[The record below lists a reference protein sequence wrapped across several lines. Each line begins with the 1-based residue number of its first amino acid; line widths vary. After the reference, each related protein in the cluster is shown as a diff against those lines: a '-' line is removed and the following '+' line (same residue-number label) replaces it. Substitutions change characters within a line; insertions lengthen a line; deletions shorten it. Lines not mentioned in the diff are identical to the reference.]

1 MGTLSADLDVT
12 VVEGGVGGGRT
23 SLLLLGMVTGESA
36 DGIVVERGGMRL
48 LLLFGMV
55 TGESVDGIVVERGG
69 MRLLLL
75 ILLLS

>member
-23 SLLLLGMVTGESA
+23 SLLLLGMVTGES
-36 DGIVVERGGMRL
+36 
-48 LLLFGMV
+48 
-55 TGESVDGIVVERGG
+55 VDGIVVERGG